1 MFIAMH
7 EEVSR
12 FLKTCRSKNTSAIAG
27 KASSLSFALII
38 LGCAIPCLVIAVGV
52 WFTN

>member
-1 MFIAMH
+1 MSNDDLERYEKM
-7 EEVSR
+7 
-12 FLKTCRSKNTSAIAG
+12 SKIAG

-38 LGCAIPCLVIAVGV
+38 LGCATPCLVIAVGV